1 MNYNFYAKLA
11 ITQFKTSSSLL
22 SILQGYYI
30 FVLNLSYSLHVLEF
44 LSLKVLIKC
53 YTLKEYGFQGN
64 T

>member
-1 MNYNFYAKLA
+1 MNYSVYAKLA
-11 ITQFKTSSSLL
+11 ITQFKTSSSIL

-53 YTLKEYGFQGN
+53 YTLKEFEFQGN